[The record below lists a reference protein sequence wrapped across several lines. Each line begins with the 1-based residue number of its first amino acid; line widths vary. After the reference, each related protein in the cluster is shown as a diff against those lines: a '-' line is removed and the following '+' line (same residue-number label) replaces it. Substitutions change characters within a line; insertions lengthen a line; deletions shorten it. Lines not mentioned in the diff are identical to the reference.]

1 MKIEAGFLKEMFS
14 YPESA
19 KKIRY
24 KTKVEVNNKIKEITK
39 YCIEEHS
46 PLDPDSEDYIPEE
59 EIFRYFVDSKLQGLD
74 RMLSGLAYVNY
85 FQAIEDEFSIDI
97 DEDAL
102 YKIKNIESLTNVVC
116 SELEIKE

>member
-1 MKIEAGFLKEMFS
+1 MKIEAGFLKKMFS

-39 YCIEEHS
+39 YCIEEQS

-74 RMLSGLAYVNY
+74 RMFSGLAYVNY
-85 FQAIEDEFSIDI
+85 FQAIEDEFSIYI
-97 DEDAL
+97 DDDEL
-102 YKIKNIESLTNVVC
+102 YKIENIESLTDLVC
-116 SELEIKE
+116 KALKINK